1 MATAF
6 GQLQEF
12 CPETEPI
19 EAYLERAS
27 IYFSANGIEDD
38 KHVSI
43 LLSVIGPKVYG
54 LLRNLCAPDRPNS
67 KTYVELCTV
76 LKDHFNPKP
85 LVIAERFHFNRR
97 DQRAGE
103 SIAEY
108 VAELR
113 RMAATCDFGDQL
125 ESALRDRLVC
135 GLGNASA
142 QRRLL
147 AEPDLSLDKAL
158 KITQGME
165 AAEKNSKT
173 LKVSDSIG
181 LVGKVAQIQPQI
193 ESPCYRCG
201 RKGHVPNDCKF
212 KDASC
217 HYCGKKGHIAP
228 ACRNKKFEEN
238 DYCNSKGRSKRP
250 RPRANYLQ
258 RDDFPKEESDKLYV
272 LTTNRSDPVIVELT
286 INGISMKMELDT
298 GASVSIVSEKTWKS
312 KLRKVKLSRSPVRL
326 RTYTDQT
333 LRVLGEVWVNVI
345 CQKQRAKLRLVIV
358 AGNGPSLFGRDWL
371 ACLKLDWHRMHLVQ
385 STTSV
390 QELLSKY
397 KSLFEGNLGTVES
410 FEGKL
415 LLKQDA
421 QPKFFKAR
429 PVPFAIRD
437 TIGMELDRLEAE
449 GVVEKVSHSD
459 WAAPIVPVRKKD
471 GQYRLCGDYKL
482 TINPALNVNQY
493 PLPKTEDLFAALAGG
508 KLFTRLDISQAYL
521 QIKLDE
527 ESSKYTTV
535 NTHKGLYRYKRL
547 PFGVASAPALFQQ
560 LMDVTLQGI
569 PHVICFLDD
578 ILVTGGNDQDHL
590 QNLEATLKR
599 LQDKG
604 FRLKPSKCAFMQS
617 SVEYL
622 GHRVDQEGLH
632 PLPDKTQAVQNAPPP
647 KNIQELRS
655 FLGLLNYYSK
665 FIANLST
672 IIHPLNEL
680 LEHSK
685 QWEWTAECARAFQ
698 SAKDALVS
706 YEVLVHYDPALP
718 LVLAGDASAYG
729 IGAVISHVMPDGTER
744 PIAYSSRTLS
754 ASERN
759 YAQLEK
765 EGLSLVYGV
774 KKFHQYLYGRKFILF
789 TDHKPLVAIFGSKK
803 GVPSL
808 AAARLQ
814 RWAILLSGYQY
825 EIRFKPTQQHCNA
838 DGLSRLPLKHTELRE
853 TLTEGSS
860 ICNIRM
866 EHMPISAI
874 EVQRASRRDLILSRV
889 IRFTK
894 TGWPESVSEVLK
906 PYFHRRTELSVEGDC
921 LLWGTRVVI
930 PKQLQSALLQEL
942 HQSHPGASRMK
953 SIARSYFWWPKL
965 DKEIEDQAKNCRAC
979 QAVRHTPVS
988 SPVHPWTW
996 PSQPWQR
1003 VHMDLAGPFLG
1014 KMYCVIVDAHS
1025 KWPEVFELTTT
1036 TSSKI
1041 IELCRQLFASY
1052 GLPHQIVTDNG
1063 PQFVSDEFELFLK
1076 HNGIKHL
1083 KSAPYHP
1090 STNGEAERF
1099 IQTFKKAMR
1108 AGIGEGLSLQHRLQN
1123 FLLSYRSTAHATTK
1137 KSPSELFLRR
1147 SLRTKLDL
1155 LLPDVQQSVTER
1167 QAAQVAG
1174 KQTSVREFDVDGKV
1188 LVRNYGDKSRK
1199 WISAVVL
1206 KRLGPVGY
1214 LVKTANGNLRHCHV
1228 DQLLS
1233 ASVDL
1238 PDECDT
1244 DFAPSS
1250 TLIPASATAPQV
1262 ESSSS
1267 STRRYPSRVRQPPD
1281 RLM

>member
-521 QIKLDE
+521 QIKL
-527 ESSKYTTV
+527 V
-535 NTHKGLYRYKRL
+535 PNI
-547 PFGVASAPALFQQ
+547 QQ
-560 LMDVTLQGI
+560 LTPTRDCTVT
-569 PHVICFLDD
+569 
-578 ILVTGGNDQDHL
+578 
-590 QNLEATLKR
+590 
-599 LQDKG
+599 
-604 FRLKPSKCAFMQS
+604 
-617 SVEYL
+617 
-622 GHRVDQEGLH
+622 
-632 PLPDKTQAVQNAPPP
+632 
-647 KNIQELRS
+647 
-655 FLGLLNYYSK
+655 
-665 FIANLST
+665 
-672 IIHPLNEL
+672 
-680 LEHSK
+680 
-685 QWEWTAECARAFQ
+685 
-698 SAKDALVS
+698 
-706 YEVLVHYDPALP
+706 
-718 LVLAGDASAYG
+718 
-729 IGAVISHVMPDGTER
+729 
-744 PIAYSSRTLS
+744 
-754 ASERN
+754 
-759 YAQLEK
+759 
-765 EGLSLVYGV
+765 
-774 KKFHQYLYGRKFILF
+774 
-789 TDHKPLVAIFGSKK
+789 
-803 GVPSL
+803 
-808 AAARLQ
+808 
-814 RWAILLSGYQY
+814 SG
-825 EIRFKPTQQHCNA
+825 C
-838 DGLSRLPLKHTELRE
+838 
-853 TLTEGSS
+853 
-860 ICNIRM
+860 
-866 EHMPISAI
+866 
-874 EVQRASRRDLILSRV
+874 
-889 IRFTK
+889 
-894 TGWPESVSEVLK
+894 
-906 PYFHRRTELSVEGDC
+906 
-921 LLWGTRVVI
+921 
-930 PKQLQSALLQEL
+930 
-942 HQSHPGASRMK
+942 
-953 SIARSYFWWPKL
+953 
-965 DKEIEDQAKNCRAC
+965 
-979 QAVRHTPVS
+979 
-988 SPVHPWTW
+988 
-996 PSQPWQR
+996 
-1003 VHMDLAGPFLG
+1003 
-1014 KMYCVIVDAHS
+1014 
-1025 KWPEVFELTTT
+1025 
-1036 TSSKI
+1036 
-1041 IELCRQLFASY
+1041 
-1052 GLPHQIVTDNG
+1052 
-1063 PQFVSDEFELFLK
+1063 
-1076 HNGIKHL
+1076 
-1083 KSAPYHP
+1083 
-1090 STNGEAERF
+1090 
-1099 IQTFKKAMR
+1099 
-1108 AGIGEGLSLQHRLQN
+1108 
-1123 FLLSYRSTAHATTK
+1123 
-1137 KSPSELFLRR
+1137 
-1147 SLRTKLDL
+1147 
-1155 LLPDVQQSVTER
+1155 
-1167 QAAQVAG
+1167 
-1174 KQTSVREFDVDGKV
+1174 
-1188 LVRNYGDKSRK
+1188 
-1199 WISAVVL
+1199 
-1206 KRLGPVGY
+1206 RLG
-1214 LVKTANGNLRHCHV
+1214 
-1228 DQLLS
+1228 
-1233 ASVDL
+1233 
-1238 PDECDT
+1238 
-1244 DFAPSS
+1244 
-1250 TLIPASATAPQV
+1250 
-1262 ESSSS
+1262 
-1267 STRRYPSRVRQPPD
+1267 
-1281 RLM
+1281 